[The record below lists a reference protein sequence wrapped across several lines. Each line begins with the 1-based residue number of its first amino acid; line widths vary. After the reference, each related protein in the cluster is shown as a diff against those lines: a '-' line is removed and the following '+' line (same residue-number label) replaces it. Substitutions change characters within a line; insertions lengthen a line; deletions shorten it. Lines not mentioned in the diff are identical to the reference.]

1 MSEHEAKPTLELLK
15 LHFGK
20 NKEGRW
26 AIEAMKG
33 IPLRP
38 CDGDGEGFFT
48 IQDDLVAG
56 QPAFLGTIKF
66 VLGQSIVPVV
76 AQVQGERVLR
86 CLGTGFFISCSGL
99 LITAAHVITD
109 PIERQ
114 YGGVKEL
121 DDLTWHAGD
130 LKLGV
135 MIPLNPLLQADGYI
149 FRDIEWAVFL
159 GARTEHPLPIAGVN
173 LKLTSDTA
181 ICKVSPIAE
190 GIPHQPLTI
199 VQSGLIGKGMA
210 VGKTAIAVGYGQMQN
225 VELAPESDRVISGDF
240 FFDLHASTGVILERF
255 PDNLTERHVPTP
267 GACFSAALQLPA
279 GMSGSPIFDDEGIY
293 VHGVVSKGWV
303 DESGLAKLGF
313 GSMLAHSLG
322 LPIKPLG
329 NKSLLELHKA
339 DDHGFPK
346 LSGPDL

>member
-1 MSEHEAKPTLELLK
+1 MPEHEAKPTLELFK
-15 LHFGK
+15 LHFGR

-26 AIEAMKG
+26 AIKGMKG

-38 CDGDGEGFFT
+38 RDGDRNDFFT
-48 IQDDLVAG
+48 IQNDLVAE
-56 QPAFLGTIKF
+56 QPDFLGTIKF

-76 AQVQGERVLR
+76 AQVPGEAVLR

-99 LITAAHVITD
+99 LVTAAHVITD
-109 PIERQ
+109 PIERR

-121 DDLTWHAGD
+121 DGLMWHAGD

-135 MIPLNPLLQADGYI
+135 MIPQNPFLQADGYI
-149 FRDIEWAVFL
+149 FRDIEWSVFL
-159 GARTEHPLPIAGVN
+159 GARTENPLPIAGVN

-190 GIPHQPLTI
+190 GVPHQPLAI

-210 VGKTAIAVGYGQMQN
+210 VGKTATAVGYGQMRN
-225 VELAPESDRVISGDF
+225 VELARESDSVISGDF

-303 DESGLAKLGF
+303 DESGVAKFGY
-313 GSMLAHSLG
+313 GSMLAHSLQ

-339 DDHGFPK
+339 DEHGFPK
-346 LSGPDL
+346 LRVPDL

>member
-1 MSEHEAKPTLELLK
+1 MPEHDAKPTLELLK

-20 NKEGRW
+20 NKDGRW
-26 AIEAMKG
+26 GIEALKS

-38 CDGDGEGFFT
+38 RAGDGEGFFP
-48 IQDDLVAG
+48 IEEDVVVG

-66 VLGQSIVPVV
+66 VLGQSIVPIV
-76 AQVQGERVLR
+76 AHVPGERVLR

-99 LITAAHVITD
+99 LVTAAHVITD

-114 YGGVKEL
+114 YGAVKEL
-121 DDLTWHAGD
+121 DNQTWHVGD

-135 MIPLNPLLQADGYI
+135 MIPLNPLLQGDGYV
-149 FRDIEWAVFL
+149 FRDIEWATFL
-159 GARTEHPLPIAGVN
+159 GERTEHPLPIAGVN

-199 VQSGLIGKGMA
+199 VQSGLIGTGMA
-210 VGKTAIAVGYGQMQN
+210 VGKTAIAIGYGEMQY
-225 VELAPESDRVISGDF
+225 VELARESERVMSGNF

-293 VHGVVSKGWV
+293 VHGVVSRGWV
-303 DESGLAKLGF
+303 DDSGLARFGY

-329 NKSLLELHKA
+329 NKTLLELHKSH
-339 DDHGFPK
+339 DHGFPEI
-346 LSGPDL
+346 SVPDV

>member
-1 MSEHEAKPTLELLK
+1 MREHEAKPTLELLK

-20 NKEGRW
+20 NKDGKW

-38 CDGDGEGFFT
+38 RGGDGEGFFP
-48 IQDDLVAG
+48 IQDDLVVA

-76 AQVQGERVLR
+76 AHVQGERVLR

-99 LITAAHVITD
+99 LITAAHVIAD
-109 PIERQ
+109 PIEGQ

-121 DDLTWHAGD
+121 DNLTWHAGD

-149 FRDIEWAVFL
+149 FRDIEWATFL
-159 GARTEHPLPIAGVN
+159 SERTEHPLPIAGVN

-190 GIPHQPLTI
+190 NIPHQPLAI
-199 VQSGLIGKGMA
+199 VHSGLIGTGMA
-210 VGKTAIAVGYGQMQN
+210 VGKTATAVGYGQMQD
-225 VELAPESDRVISGDF
+225 VELARESDRGEGS
-240 FFDLHASTGVILERF
+240 
-255 PDNLTERHVPTP
+255 NLLLTVNRQT
-267 GACFSAALQLPA
+267 
-279 GMSGSPIFDDEGIY
+279 
-293 VHGVVSKGWV
+293 
-303 DESGLAKLGF
+303 
-313 GSMLAHSLG
+313 SLTVRQSEFHRG
-322 LPIKPLG
+322 
-329 NKSLLELHKA
+329 
-339 DDHGFPK
+339 
-346 LSGPDL
+346 